1 MVGDQHYPFN
11 EGDQIEIMPK
21 DGYNDDDGWIRRN
34 DTKLQFSSPKVK
46 VPLEVLFS
54 LQESKDNWGCYS
66 SLM

>member
-1 MVGDQHYPFN
+1 MVGDQHYPFK
-11 EGDQIEIMPK
+11 EGDQIDISSK
-21 DGYNDDDGWIRRN
+21 DGYDEDDGWFMGN

-54 LQESKDNWGCYS
+54 LQESKDNLGCYS